1 MYEPSRSIMTFH
13 IAGFQFWDGALVL
26 DQLKV
31 GMQLRLVP
39 EFDNPHDP
47 RAVAIYLDKTKLG
60 FVPSELN
67 ELVSQLLFYGHGDVL
82 ECRVLQVVPERSPF
96 VQVSI
101 WQTRDSRKQAGD
113 SVTTVWEA
121 PLPNNLLSWAAL

>member
-1 MYEPSRSIMTFH
+1 MRLEEAAMYEPSRSIMTFH

-26 DQLKV
+26 DQLKA

-47 RAVAIYLDKTKLG
+47 HAVAIYLDKAKLG
-60 FVPSELN
+60 FVPSDLN

-82 ECRVLQVVPERSPF
+82 ECRVLQVALERSPWH
-96 VQVSI
+96 QV
-101 WQTRDSRKQAGD
+101 RAGIYLTD
-113 SVTTVWEA
+113 A
-121 PLPNNLLSWAAL
+121 R

>member
-67 ELVSQLLFYGHGDVL
+67 ELVSQLLFYGHDDVL
-82 ECRVLQVVPERSPF
+82 ECRVLQVAPERSPWH
-96 VQVSI
+96 QV
-101 WQTRDSRKQAGD
+101 RAGVYLAD
-113 SVTTVWEA
+113 A
-121 PLPNNLLSWAAL
+121 R

>member
-31 GMQLRLVP
+31 GMQLWLVP

-67 ELVSQLLFYGHGDVL
+67 ELVLQLLFYGHDDVL
-82 ECRVLQVVPERSPF
+82 ECRVLQVAPECSPWH
-96 VQVSI
+96 QV
-101 WQTRDSRKQAGD
+101 RAGVYLAD
-113 SVTTVWEA
+113 A
-121 PLPNNLLSWAAL
+121 R